1 MYSMY
6 CHTYTESPLNK
17 KKILLLS
24 DHALSTSGVG
34 CQSRFLIDGLIKTGK
49 WSFRQLG
56 AAVKHSDYKT
66 VRVNDDFI
74 IKPIDGF
81 GDPKLLRSIL
91 ITEKPDVLML
101 FTDPRF
107 FHWVWEMEDEIHQ
120 ICPIAYWHVW
130 DNLPVPKFNHVL
142 YESTDLIN
150 CHSHL
155 TYSFVKDMF
164 PEKANFVPHT
174 LPNGL
179 FRPLDEAEVKKQK
192 VRILSQEKA
201 DSFVA
206 LWINRNAKRK
216 RPNDVLWSWK
226 IFMDALNEKH
236 GKKDAVLILHTQPDD
251 QEGPNLY
258 ATAEM
263 LGIEE
268 SIVFSPDRIDF
279 EKMNVV
285 HNISD
290 CVLNISFAE
299 GFGLSTLEAMS
310 AGKPIIAAK
319 TGGLTRQVVDHR
331 DGSENGVALDIDL
344 KTLVGSQ
351 SVPYIFEDYVSPE
364 NVANALMKLYE
375 MGPES
380 RKALGAKARSYVESE
395 FSYDNMINQWDETLT
410 ELLANWKSRYTR
422 WSSKEI

>member
-1 MYSMY
+1 MS
-6 CHTYTESPLNK
+6 K

-34 CQSRFLIDGLIKTGK
+34 CQSRFLIEGLIKTGK

-56 AAVKHSDYKT
+56 AALKHSDYRIVK
-66 VRVNDDFI
+66 VNDDFI

-81 GDPKLLRSIL
+81 GDPGMLRNALAS
-91 ITEKPDVLML
+91 EKPDVLML

-130 DNLPVPKFNHVL
+130 DNLPVPKFNKVL

-150 CHSHL
+150 CHSYL

-164 PEKANFVPHT
+164 PDRTNFVPHT
-174 LPNGL
+174 LPDNL
-179 FRPLDEAEVKKQK
+179 FYPLDEKDIAKHKSST
-192 VRILSQEKA
+192 LSPSRS
-201 DSFVA
+201 DYFTA
-206 LWINRNAKRK
+206 LWVNRNAKRK
-216 RPNDVLWSWK
+216 RPNDVLWAWK
-226 IFMDALNEKH
+226 IFMDMLREKH
-236 GKKDAVLILHTQPDD
+236 NTDKAILILHTQPDD

-263 LGIEE
+263 LGIEKT
-268 SIVFSPDRIDF
+268 IVFSPDRMDF
-279 EKMNVV
+279 DKMNVI
-285 HNISD
+285 HNIAD

-299 GFGLSTLEAMS
+299 GFGLSTLEAMQ
-310 AGKPIIAAK
+310 AGTPIIAAK

-331 DGSENGVALDIDL
+331 DGTENGVALDIDL

-351 SVPYIFEDYVSPE
+351 TVPYIFEDYVAPE
-364 NVANALMKLYE
+364 KVASALLKIFE
-375 MGPES
+375 MTPEQ
-380 RKALGAKARSYVESE
+380 RKDLGQKARDYVKSE
-395 FSYDNMINQWDETLT
+395 FNHQDMIDKWDDTLT
-410 ELLANWKSRYTR
+410 DLVTNWKSRHKNWTC
-422 WSSKEI
+422 KEI

>member
-1 MYSMY
+1 LS
-6 CHTYTESPLNK
+6 K

-34 CQSRFLIDGLIKTGK
+34 CQSRFLIDGLVKTGK
-49 WSFRQLG
+49 WSFRQFG
-56 AAVKHSDYKT
+56 AAVKHSDYRTIK
-66 VRVNDDFI
+66 VNDDFI

-81 GDPKLLRSIL
+81 GNPVLLRNALAS
-91 ITEKPDVLML
+91 ERPDVLML

-164 PEKANFVPHT
+164 PDRTNFVPHT
-174 LPNGL
+174 LPPNL
-179 FRPLDEAEVKKQK
+179 FYPLPENEISKHKASIVSPKK
-192 VRILSQEKA
+192 L
-201 DSFVA
+201 DHFVA

-216 RPNDVLWSWK
+216 RPNDVLWAWK
-226 IFMDALNEKH
+226 IFMDNLRAKHSTDKAL
-236 GKKDAVLILHTQPDD
+236 LIMHTQPDD
-251 QEGPNLY
+251 QEGPNLF

-263 LGIEE
+263 LGIED

-285 HNISD
+285 HNVAD

-299 GFGLSTLEAMS
+299 GFGLSTLEAMQ
-310 AGKPIIAAK
+310 AGTPIIAAK

-351 SVPYIFEDYVSPE
+351 SVPYIFEDYVSAE
-364 NVANALMKLYE
+364 NIANGLMKIFE
-375 MGPES
+375 MSPQD
-380 RKALGAKARSYVESE
+380 RAALGQKARAYVESE
-395 FSYDNMINQWDETLT
+395 FSYDKMINKWDETLT
-410 ELLANWKSRYTR
+410 ELTENWKTRYTS
-422 WSSKEI
+422 WSFKEI